1 MSPPSGSY
9 KAVDVGCPFF
19 KRDDGS
25 HRITCEG
32 LVDKSSITL
41 FFQKKSGFETQ
52 MNVFCCKHYQNCEI
66 YEIVMKKYEEDN
78 V

>member
-9 KAVDVGCPFF
+9 KAVDVACPFF

-32 LVDKSSITL
+32 LVDESSIKL

-66 YEIVMKKYEEDN
+66 YEIVIRKYEDN
-78 V
+78 K

>member
-1 MSPPSGSY
+1 MSPPDGSY

-32 LVDKSSITL
+32 LIEKSSITL
-41 FFQKKSGFETQ
+41 FFQKKKDYESQIGI
-52 MNVFCCKHYQNCEI
+52 FCGEHWENCEI
-66 YEIVMKKYEEDN
+66 YGILIDKYEEN
-78 V
+78 E